1 MKQQILNPG
10 RLDKL
15 ELTEL
20 IRSAAKKLETPF
32 LVIDT
37 NYVKE
42 NYKKLRNSIKNV
54 EIFYAV
60 KANSHISI
68 LETLRDLGSSFDAA
82 SKGEIIKLMDLGI
95 STKKISFG
103 NTIKKESDI
112 KFAWDNGVEY
122 FAIDSEM
129 EVEKIARNAP
139 GAKVY
144 GRLSMSSNDSDWP
157 LSGKFGTDA
166 DHLIEILKYAKRKG
180 LKPYGVSFHV
190 GSQSYNKYKWKEAI
204 LNASEVFEKL
214 HKEKIDLKMLNLGG
228 GIPVKHTKPVP
239 EVEEIGEIINESINE
254 YLGWV
259 KGLRVL
265 SEPGRSMVGNAGIIA
280 SRVLLRSRKG
290 TQNWVFLDT
299 GVFHGLMETIE
310 NFRYEIMVEGK
321 ENAETMNMTLAGPT
335 CDSVDTIYDEIE
347 LPINIEYNDIVYI
360 MNTGAYTSEYAT
372 NFNGIEPIKVYTITE
387 LEKLIQDEY
396 VLVEEKI

>member
-1 MKQQILNPG
+1 
-10 RLDKL
+10 LDKL
-15 ELTEL
+15 ELTQL
-20 IRSAAKKLETPF
+20 IREAAKTLETPF
-32 LVIDT
+32 LVLDT

-42 NYKKLRNSIKNV
+42 NYYKLKNSINDV

-60 KANSHISI
+60 KANSHPSI
-68 LETLRDLGSSFDAA
+68 LETLRDLGASFDVA
-82 SKGEIIKLMDLGI
+82 SRGEIEKLMKLGI
-95 STKKISFG
+95 STDKMSFG
-103 NTIKKESDI
+103 NTIKKEKDI
-112 KFAWDNGVEY
+112 KFAWDNNVEY
-122 FAIDSEM
+122 FAVDSEM

-157 LSGKFGTDA
+157 LSGKFGTDV

-180 LKPYGVSFHV
+180 LIPYGVSFHV

-214 HKEKIDLKMLNLGG
+214 HKQKIDLKMLNLGG

-239 EVEEIGEIINESINE
+239 DVEEIGEIINESIKE

-310 NFRYEIMVEGK
+310 NFRYEVLVEGK
-321 ENAETMNMTLAGPT
+321 EYSETTTMTLAGPT

-347 LPINIEYNDIVYI
+347 LPINIDYNDIVYFI
-360 MNTGAYTSEYAT
+360 NTGAYTNEYAT
-372 NFNGIEPIKVYTITE
+372 SFNGIEPLKVYTVE
-387 LEKLIQDEY
+387 DLEALLKDNVVFMEEIQS
-396 VLVEEKI
+396 

>member
-1 MKQQILNPG
+1 
-10 RLDKL
+10 L
-15 ELTEL
+15 ELTQL
-20 IRSAAKKLETPF
+20 IREAAKTLETPF
-32 LVIDT
+32 LVLDT
-37 NYVKE
+37 TYVKE
-42 NYKKLRNSIKNV
+42 NYYKLKNSINDV

-60 KANSHISI
+60 KANSHTSI
-68 LETLRDLGSSFDAA
+68 LETLRDLGASFDVA
-82 SKGEIIKLMDLGI
+82 SKGEIEKLMNLGI
-95 STKKISFG
+95 STDKMSFG
-103 NTIKKESDI
+103 NTIKKEKDI

-122 FAIDSEM
+122 FAVDSEM

-157 LSGKFGTDA
+157 LSGKFGTDV

-180 LKPYGVSFHV
+180 LIPYGVSFHV

-214 HKEKIDLKMLNLGG
+214 HKQKIDLKMLNLGG
-228 GIPVKHTKPVP
+228 GIPVEHTKPVP
-239 EVEEIGEIINESINE
+239 DVEEIGEIINESIKE

-310 NFRYEIMVEGK
+310 NFRYEVLVEGK
-321 ENAETMNMTLAGPT
+321 EYSETTTMTLAGPT

-347 LPINIEYNDIVYI
+347 LPINIDYNDIVYFI
-360 MNTGAYTSEYAT
+360 NTGAYTNEYAT
-372 NFNGIEPIKVYTITE
+372 SFNGIEPLKVYTVE
-387 LEKLIQDEY
+387 DLEALLKDNIVFMEEIQS
-396 VLVEEKI
+396 

>member
-1 MKQQILNPG
+1 M
-10 RLDKL
+10 
-15 ELTEL
+15 ELTQL
-20 IRSAAKKLETPF
+20 IREAAKTLETPF
-32 LVIDT
+32 LVLDT

-42 NYKKLRNSIKNV
+42 NYYKLKNSINDV

-60 KANSHISI
+60 KANSHPSI
-68 LETLRDLGSSFDAA
+68 LETLRDLGASFDVA
-82 SKGEIIKLMDLGI
+82 SRGEIEKLMKLGI
-95 STKKISFG
+95 STDKMSFG
-103 NTIKKESDI
+103 NTIKKEKDI
-112 KFAWDNGVEY
+112 KFAWDNNVEY
-122 FAIDSEM
+122 FAVDSEM

-157 LSGKFGTDA
+157 LSGKFGTDV

-180 LKPYGVSFHV
+180 LIPYGVSFHV

-214 HKEKIDLKMLNLGG
+214 HKQKIDLKMLNLGG
-228 GIPVKHTKPVP
+228 GIPVEHTKPVP
-239 EVEEIGEIINESINE
+239 DVEEIGEIINESIKE

-310 NFRYEIMVEGK
+310 NFRYEVLVEGK
-321 ENAETMNMTLAGPT
+321 EYSETTTMTLAGPT

-347 LPINIEYNDIVYI
+347 LPINIDYNDIVYFI
-360 MNTGAYTSEYAT
+360 NTGAYTNEYAT
-372 NFNGIEPIKVYTITE
+372 SFNGIEPLKVYTVE
-387 LEKLIQDEY
+387 DLEALLRNNI
-396 VLVEEKI
+396 LLMEEVQS

>member
-1 MKQQILNPG
+1 M
-10 RLDKL
+10 
-15 ELTEL
+15 ELTQL
-20 IRSAAKKLETPF
+20 IREAAKNLETPF
-32 LVIDT
+32 LVLDT

-42 NYKKLRNSIKNV
+42 NYYKLKNSINDV

-60 KANSHISI
+60 KANSHTSI
-68 LETLRDLGSSFDAA
+68 LETLRDLGASFDVA
-82 SKGEIIKLMDLGI
+82 SKGEIEKLMNLGI
-95 STKKISFG
+95 STDKMSFG
-103 NTIKKESDI
+103 NTIKKEKDI

-122 FAIDSEM
+122 FAVDSEM

-157 LSGKFGTDA
+157 LSGKFGTDV

-180 LKPYGVSFHV
+180 LIPYGVSFHV

-214 HKEKIDLKMLNLGG
+214 HKQKIDLKMLNLGG

-239 EVEEIGEIINESINE
+239 DVEEIGEIINESIKE

-299 GVFHGLMETIE
+299 GVFHGLMETVE
-310 NFRYEIMVEGK
+310 NFRYEVLVEGK
-321 ENAETMNMTLAGPT
+321 EYSETTTMTLAGPT

-347 LPINIEYNDIVYI
+347 LPINIDYNDIVYFI
-360 MNTGAYTSEYAT
+360 NTGAYTNEYAT
-372 NFNGIEPIKVYTITE
+372 SFNGIGPIKVYTVE
-387 LEKLIQDEY
+387 DLEALLKGEI
-396 VLVEEKI
+396 VFMEEMQS

>member
-1 MKQQILNPG
+1 
-10 RLDKL
+10 LDKL
-15 ELTEL
+15 ELTQL
-20 IRSAAKKLETPF
+20 IREAAKTLETPF
-32 LVIDT
+32 LVLDT

-42 NYKKLRNSIKNV
+42 NYYKLKNSINDV

-60 KANSHISI
+60 KANSHPSI
-68 LETLRDLGSSFDAA
+68 LETLRDLGASFDVA
-82 SKGEIIKLMDLGI
+82 SRGEIEKLMKLGI
-95 STKKISFG
+95 STDKMSFG
-103 NTIKKESDI
+103 NTIKKEKDI

-122 FAIDSEM
+122 FAVDAEM

-157 LSGKFGTDA
+157 LSGKFGTDV

-180 LKPYGVSFHV
+180 LIPYGVSFHV

-214 HKEKIDLKMLNLGG
+214 HKQKIDLKMLNLGG

-239 EVEEIGEIINESINE
+239 EVEEIGEIINESIEE

-290 TQNWVFLDT
+290 TQSWVFLDT

-310 NFRYEIMVEGK
+310 NFRYEVLVEGK
-321 ENAETMNMTLAGPT
+321 EYSETTNMTLAGPT

-347 LPINIEYNDIVYI
+347 LPINIDYNDIVYFI
-360 MNTGAYTSEYAT
+360 NAGAYTNEYAT
-372 NFNGIEPIKVYTITE
+372 SFNGIEPLQVYTVE
-387 LEKLIQDEY
+387 DLEALLKDNIVFMEEIQS
-396 VLVEEKI
+396 

>member
-1 MKQQILNPG
+1 M
-10 RLDKL
+10 DKL
-15 ELTEL
+15 ELTQL
-20 IRSAAKKLETPF
+20 IREAAKNLETPF
-32 LVIDT
+32 LVLDT

-42 NYKKLRNSIKNV
+42 NYYKLKNSINDV

-60 KANSHISI
+60 KANSHTSI
-68 LETLRDLGSSFDAA
+68 LETLRDLGASFDVA
-82 SKGEIIKLMDLGI
+82 SKGEIEKLMNLGI
-95 STKKISFG
+95 STDKMSFG
-103 NTIKKESDI
+103 NTIKKEKDI

-122 FAIDSEM
+122 FAVDSEM

-157 LSGKFGTDA
+157 LSGKFGTDV

-180 LKPYGVSFHV
+180 LIPYGVSFHV

-214 HKEKIDLKMLNLGG
+214 HKQKIDLKMLNLGG

-239 EVEEIGEIINESINE
+239 DVEEIGEIINESIKE

-299 GVFHGLMETIE
+299 GVFHGLMETVE
-310 NFRYEIMVEGK
+310 NFRYEVLVEGK
-321 ENAETMNMTLAGPT
+321 EYSETTTMTLAGPT

-347 LPINIEYNDIVYI
+347 LPINIDYNDIVYFI
-360 MNTGAYTSEYAT
+360 NTGAYTNEYAT
-372 NFNGIEPIKVYTITE
+372 SFNGIGPIKVYTVE
-387 LEKLIQDEY
+387 DLEALLKGEI
-396 VLVEEKI
+396 VFMEEMQS

>member
-1 MKQQILNPG
+1 
-10 RLDKL
+10 LDKL
-15 ELTEL
+15 ELTQL
-20 IRSAAKKLETPF
+20 IREAAKTLETPF
-32 LVIDT
+32 LVLDT

-42 NYKKLRNSIKNV
+42 NYYKLKNSINDV

-60 KANSHISI
+60 KANSHTSI
-68 LETLRDLGSSFDAA
+68 LETLRDLGASFDVA
-82 SKGEIIKLMDLGI
+82 SKGEIEKLMNLGI
-95 STKKISFG
+95 STDKMSFG
-103 NTIKKESDI
+103 NTIKKEKDI

-122 FAIDSEM
+122 FAVDSEM

-157 LSGKFGTDA
+157 LSGKFGTDV

-180 LKPYGVSFHV
+180 LIPYGVSFHV

-214 HKEKIDLKMLNLGG
+214 HKQKIDLKMLNLGG

-239 EVEEIGEIINESINE
+239 DVEEIGEIINESIKE

-310 NFRYEIMVEGK
+310 NFRYEVLVEGK
-321 ENAETMNMTLAGPT
+321 EYSETTTMTLAGPT

-347 LPINIEYNDIVYI
+347 LPINIDYNDIVYFI
-360 MNTGAYTSEYAT
+360 NTGAYTNEYAT
-372 NFNGIEPIKVYTITE
+372 SFNGIEPLKVYTVE
-387 LEKLIQDEY
+387 DLEALLKDNVVFMEEIQS
-396 VLVEEKI
+396 

>member
-1 MKQQILNPG
+1 M
-10 RLDKL
+10 
-15 ELTEL
+15 ELTQL
-20 IRSAAKKLETPF
+20 IREAAKTLETPF
-32 LVIDT
+32 LVLDT

-42 NYKKLRNSIKNV
+42 NYYKLKNSINDV

-60 KANSHISI
+60 KANSHPSI
-68 LETLRDLGSSFDAA
+68 LETLRDLGASFDVA
-82 SKGEIIKLMDLGI
+82 SRGEIEKLMKLGI
-95 STKKISFG
+95 STDKMSFG
-103 NTIKKESDI
+103 NTIKKEKDI
-112 KFAWDNGVEY
+112 KFAWDNNVEY
-122 FAIDSEM
+122 FAVDSEM

-157 LSGKFGTDA
+157 LSGKFGTDV

-180 LKPYGVSFHV
+180 LIPYGVSFHV

-214 HKEKIDLKMLNLGG
+214 HKQKIDLKMLNLGG
-228 GIPVKHTKPVP
+228 GIPVEHTKPVP
-239 EVEEIGEIINESINE
+239 DVEEIGEIINESIKE

-310 NFRYEIMVEGK
+310 NFRYEVLVEGK
-321 ENAETMNMTLAGPT
+321 EYSETTTMTLAGPT

-347 LPINIEYNDIVYI
+347 LPINIDYNDIVYFI
-360 MNTGAYTSEYAT
+360 NTGAYTNEYAT
-372 NFNGIEPIKVYTITE
+372 SFNGIEPLKVYTVE
-387 LEKLIQDEY
+387 DLEALLKDNIVFMEEIQS
-396 VLVEEKI
+396 

>member
-1 MKQQILNPG
+1 M
-10 RLDKL
+10 DKL
-15 ELTEL
+15 ELTQL
-20 IRSAAKKLETPF
+20 IREAAKNLETPF
-32 LVIDT
+32 LVLDT

-42 NYKKLRNSIKNV
+42 NYYKLKNSINDV

-60 KANSHISI
+60 KANSHPSI
-68 LETLRDLGSSFDAA
+68 LETLRDLGASFDVA
-82 SKGEIIKLMDLGI
+82 SRGEIEKLMKLGI
-95 STKKISFG
+95 STDKMSFG
-103 NTIKKESDI
+103 NTIKKEKDI

-122 FAIDSEM
+122 FAVDAEM

-157 LSGKFGTDA
+157 LSGKFGTDV

-180 LKPYGVSFHV
+180 LIPYGVSFHV

-214 HKEKIDLKMLNLGG
+214 HKQKIDLKMLNLGG
-228 GIPVKHTKPVP
+228 GIPVEHTKPVP
-239 EVEEIGEIINESINE
+239 DVEEIGEIINESIKE

-310 NFRYEIMVEGK
+310 NFRYEVLVEGK
-321 ENAETMNMTLAGPT
+321 EYSETTTMTLAGPT

-347 LPINIEYNDIVYI
+347 LPINIDYNDIVYFI
-360 MNTGAYTSEYAT
+360 NTGAYTNEYAT
-372 NFNGIEPIKVYTITE
+372 SFNGIEPLKVYTVE
-387 LEKLIQDEY
+387 DLEALLKDNIVFMEEIQS
-396 VLVEEKI
+396 